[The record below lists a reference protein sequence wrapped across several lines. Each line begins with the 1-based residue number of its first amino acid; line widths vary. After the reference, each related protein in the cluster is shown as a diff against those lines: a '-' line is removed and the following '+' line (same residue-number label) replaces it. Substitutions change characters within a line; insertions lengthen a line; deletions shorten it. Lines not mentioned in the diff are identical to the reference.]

1 MKAEHSRQI
10 PQKLTGNL
18 ELSIVL
24 QKCLRNINFLL
35 FFFTSFS
42 YALLHVTRKT
52 FSNVKD
58 SISKEW
64 TPTHCNEFYPC
75 ARPNAVSAVL

>member
-1 MKAEHSRQI
+1 MRLLHKS
-10 PQKLTGNL
+10 
-18 ELSIVL
+18 L
-24 QKCLRNINFLL
+24 QNNNVILIRFLIC
-35 FFFTSFS
+35 FS

-52 FSNVKD
+52 LSNVKD

-75 ARPNAVSAVL
+75 ARPNCVSAML